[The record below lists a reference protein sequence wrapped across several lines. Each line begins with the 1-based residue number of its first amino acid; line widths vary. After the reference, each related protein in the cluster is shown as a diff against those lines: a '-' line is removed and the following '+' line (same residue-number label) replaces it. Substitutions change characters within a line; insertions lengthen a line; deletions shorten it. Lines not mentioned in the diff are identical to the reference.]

1 MRLLPEFILATLNMI
16 SEDTPEIR
24 ASLLIVAL
32 LRHDHASS
40 VSSNRE
46 ITILYEYSQKWKVL

>member
-1 MRLLPEFILATLNMI
+1 MRLLPELLLATLNMI

-24 ASLLIVAL
+24 ASLLIVTL

-40 VSSNRE
+40 VSSNQE
-46 ITILYEYSQKWKVL
+46 IIILYEYSQKWKVL